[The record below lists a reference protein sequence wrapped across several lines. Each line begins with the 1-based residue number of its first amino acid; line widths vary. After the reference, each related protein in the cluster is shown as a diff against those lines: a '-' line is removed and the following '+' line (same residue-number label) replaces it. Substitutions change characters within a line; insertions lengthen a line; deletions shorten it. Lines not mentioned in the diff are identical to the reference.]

1 MSDDKP
7 VEKPAAAGAGEQK
20 VLDSNQQAPESKE
33 DAEQQQA
40 VEEYGS
46 AAGQEDAGGKLSM
59 HVKIHA
65 PFNTY
70 YDGRAFSIS
79 GENATG
85 PFDILPKHHS
95 FITLLS
101 PCDLVVRTLKKGDQK
116 ITISGGLMHVKAD
129 EVIVFLDV

>member
-7 VEKPAAAGAGEQK
+7 AAPAGVEEQK
-20 VLDSNQQAPESKE
+20 VLDANQQSEQTQVDKE
-33 DAEQQQA
+33 EQSA
-40 VEEYGS
+40 VEEYGAE
-46 AAGQEDAGGKLSM
+46 AAQEDQGGKLSM
-59 HVKIHA
+59 HVKVHA

-79 GENATG
+79 GVNATG

-101 PCDLVVRTLKKGDQK
+101 PCDLVIRTLQKGDQK